1 MNTKVEFL
9 KHIADRKVLC
19 AEIIKGRYYLDPEDR
34 YNFRLKPNY
43 SEKDY
48 KKFLR
53 SLNFEYD
60 NGYGGQELYGTI
72 WYDDGSWSE
81 RGEYEGSEWWEHKK
95 CPEYPSELLAD

>member
-1 MNTKVEFL
+1 M
-9 KHIADRKVLC
+9 C
-19 AEIIKGRYYLDPEDR
+19 YYLDPEDR
-34 YNFRLKPNY
+34 YNFRL
-43 SEKDY
+43 SQTIVRRTI

-81 RGEYEGSEWWEHKK
+81 RGEYDGSEWWEHKK
-95 CPEYPSELLAD
+95 CPEYPVELLAD